1 MEPLTHTATLTENMI
16 INHLYK
22 HGSGGIMSRDNTRIP
37 FSVALISQSVC
48 WDFCT
53 DTENDEDASE
63 ANKIIVPIRAVRVER
78 TEPQRQQSDGWMKT
92 AEMKTMA
99 ASHCG

>member
-1 MEPLTHTATLTENMI
+1 
-16 INHLYK
+16 
-22 HGSGGIMSRDNTRIP
+22 MSRDNTRIP

-48 WDFCT
+48 WGFCT

-78 TEPQRQQSDGWMKT
+78 TEPQRQRSDGWMKT

>member
-1 MEPLTHTATLTENMI
+1 
-16 INHLYK
+16 
-22 HGSGGIMSRDNTRIP
+22 MSRDNTQRAKNPI
-37 FSVALISQSVC
+37 FSGSYFSDIC

-53 DTENDEDASE
+53 DTKNDEDASE

-78 TEPQRQQSDGWMKT
+78 TEPQRQRSDGWMKT